1 MINYQHCRYNYIFNI
16 HKRQLNLNQHFGSGL
31 HNISSKGCRIQDI
44 VSLLSFCFCHVFLL
58 IYAQP
63 NIYVTIIYLY
73 EYEAQF
79 SLSCLYML
87 VFTCKLFKRSLAATY
102 LTLYS
107 LINCLKIYES
117 TTNGAKVSMKRLA
130 IHLLSYYNL

>member
-16 HKRQLNLNQHFGSGL
+16 HKTQLNLNQHFGSVL
-31 HNISSKGCRIQDI
+31 HNISSKDCRIQDI
-44 VSLLSFCFCHVFLL
+44 FSLLSFCFYHVFLL
-58 IYAQP
+58 IYVQP
-63 NIYVTIIYLY
+63 NIYVTIICLY

-87 VFTCKLFKRSLAATY
+87 VFTRKLFKRSLTAAY

-107 LINCLKIYES
+107 LIDGLKIYKS
-117 TTNGAKVSMKRLA
+117 TTNGTKVSMKRLA
-130 IHLLSYYNL
+130 IHLLSYYKL